1 MNNSPRLNGKLSVI
15 YDDLAYTL
23 GNIYSDYQNYQMGF
37 EHLEEGNTNF
47 TYIYANNDTKKV
59 VTNKTSYENYAELEK
74 NVRNLISEKDVKYM
88 VIYPKLKDFNSNM
101 NVSKSDK
108 WENSAVTAVKRN
120 GTAYLRLRWIQLI
133 RSRISFIRIR

>member
-47 TYIYANNDTKKV
+47 TYIYANNDTK
-59 VTNKTSYENYAELEK
+59 
-74 NVRNLISEKDVKYM
+74 R
-88 VIYPKLKDFNSNM
+88 
-101 NVSKSDK
+101 
-108 WENSAVTAVKRN
+108 
-120 GTAYLRLRWIQLI
+120 
-133 RSRISFIRIR
+133 

>member
-74 NVRNLISEKDVKYM
+74 NVQ
-88 VIYPKLKDFNSNM
+88 
-101 NVSKSDK
+101 KSDLG
-108 WENSAVTAVKRN
+108 E
-120 GTAYLRLRWIQLI
+120 RLLNIW
-133 RSRISFIRIR
+133 SFIQS